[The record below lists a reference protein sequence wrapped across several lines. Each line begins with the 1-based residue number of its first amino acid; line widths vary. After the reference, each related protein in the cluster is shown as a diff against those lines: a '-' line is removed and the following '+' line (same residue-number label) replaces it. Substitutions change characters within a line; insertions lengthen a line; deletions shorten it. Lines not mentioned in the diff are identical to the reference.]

1 MKIIFAV
8 NHPAQY
14 HLLKN
19 PYKALKDKGHEI
31 IFVIRDKDILEKL
44 MISEDAKYVRV
55 TKKRVGQSKFSILA
69 KGLVDLVIQDINL
82 FRIAKKFTPDLMV
95 GTDYCITHVGRL
107 LHIPSIVLNEDD
119 FEINKFFCRL
129 AYPFSSS
136 IISPTVC
143 NVGRYQAKKINYD
156 GYQKL
161 SYLHP
166 AVFTPD
172 PEIVSK
178 YTSPAEKFFLLRLVS
193 FSAGHDVEMKH
204 GGLQN
209 LNIKELIDI
218 LLPHGKVFITSESKI
233 PSEFEPYMLEIDFKD
248 IHHLLAY
255 ATLFIAD
262 SQSMIVESAMLGTPC
277 IRYNSFVG
285 KISVL
290 EELEKKY
297 GLTIGIQNNNPEILI
312 AQVTKILQNNNLK
325 NEFKQHK
332 AKMLSEKI
340 NVSSFLVWFIEN
352 FPQSKEIMRQNPDYQ
367 YNFK

>member
-1 MKIIFAV
+1 MKIIFAL

-31 IFVIRDKDILEKL
+31 IFVIKDKDILEKL

-55 TKKRVGQSKFSILA
+55 TKKRVGHSKFSILA

-82 FRIAKKFTPDLMV
+82 FRIAKKFAPDLMV
-95 GTDYCITHVGRL
+95 GTDYCITHVGKL

-129 AYPFSSS
+129 AYPFSNN

-143 NVGRYQAKKINYD
+143 DVGRYKDKKIDYL

-178 YTSPAEKFFLLRLVS
+178 YIHPDEKFFLIRLVS
-193 FSAGHDVEMKH
+193 FSAGHDIEMKH
-204 GGLQN
+204 GGLEN
-209 LNIKELIDI
+209 RYIKELIDV
-218 LLPHGKVFITSESKI
+218 LLPHGKVFITSESEI
-233 PSEFEPYMLEIDFKD
+233 PSAFEQYKLKIDFKD

-255 ATLFIAD
+255 ASLFIAD

-277 IRYNSFVG
+277 IRFNSFVG

-297 GLTIGIQNNNPEILI
+297 ELTIGIPNDNPQLLITKVFEMLKHNNMKE
-312 AQVTKILQNNNLK
+312 
-325 NEFKQHK
+325 EFKQK
-332 AKMLSEKI
+332 REKMLSDKI
-340 NVSSFLVWFIEN
+340 NVNSFLIWFIEN
-352 FPQSKEIMRQNPDYQ
+352 YPESETIMKKNPDYQ